1 MQQHDPSDQRGA
13 TSVVEV
19 LGNTTIGGQ
28 PLTKRQRR
36 IVSFLALHNE
46 RAIGTERL
54 IDAVWNGSPP
64 RSARQSLQN
73 QIARLRTAFGPDII
87 RTGPDGYRL
96 GRPTDADIFEAVARI
111 PLQSMPERVAETE
124 LERALTLWRGRPF
137 DDLDDVDDVD
147 AARAR
152 LEELHAVAE
161 EQLMASRLATGEAA
175 VHLGELSALV
185 ASQPFRER
193 RWALLMTGLHTAGRT
208 TEALQAFAR
217 LRTMLRDELGTEP
230 TQELDRLRHAIAAGA
245 AIPTTADVDL
255 RGARATNG
263 PMPRRQST
271 CGGRAPRQ
279 HRSCSAA

>member
-1 MQQHDPSDQRGA
+1 MRQDHPSDQRDA

-19 LGNTTIGGQ
+19 LGSTTIGDR

-36 IVSFLALHNE
+36 IVAFLALHNE

-54 IDAVWNGSPP
+54 IDAVWNGNPP

-73 QIARLRTAFGPDII
+73 QIARLRAAFGPDVI
-87 RTGPDGYRL
+87 RTRPDGYHL
-96 GRPTDADIFEAVARI
+96 GGPTDADIFEAVARI
-111 PLQSMPERVAETE
+111 PVQSIPERVAETE

-137 DDLDDVDDVD
+137 DDLDDVDGVD

-152 LEELHAVAE
+152 LEELHAVVE
-161 EQLMASRLATGEAA
+161 ERLMTSRLATGEASI
-175 VHLGELSALV
+175 HLDELAALV
-185 ASQPFRER
+185 AAQPFRER

-230 TQELDRLRHAIAAGA
+230 SQELGRLRHAIESGA
-245 AIPTTADVDL
+245 AMPTSADLDL
-255 RGARATNG
+255 RSEGAANG
-263 PMPRRQST
+263 PMPRPRST
-271 CGGRAPRQ
+271 CDRRALRQ
-279 HRSCSAA
+279 HRTCSTA